1 MLASALLRAGAVLD
15 RPECNTLGLSVLR
28 AIWMDAWSVERGM
41 ARVVGRPEPHGLLDD
56 HVHAAAAFLDA
67 YEATGEAAWL
77 ERAVT
82 VMHHCG
88 RVYWDEEG
96 GGFFDVPRDR
106 PGIAYLAPPA
116 KPIQDAPSPPGN
128 GVAALGLSP
137 LGALTPDPP
146 SPPQPVRHRADH
158 PHA

>member
-15 RPECNTLGLSVLR
+15 RPECNTLGLNVLR
-28 AIWMDAWSVERGM
+28 HIWMDAWSAERGM
-41 ARVVGRPEPHGLLDD
+41 ARVIGRREPHGLLDD

-82 VMHHCG
+82 GMHYCG

-96 GGFFDVPRDR
+96 GGFFDVPPDG
-106 PGIAYLAPPA
+106 PGIAYLATPA
-116 KPIQDAPSPPGN
+116 KPSQDPPTPSAN
-128 GVAALGLSP
+128 GVPA
-137 LGALTPDPP
+137 
-146 SPPQPVRHRADH
+146 PVLPGPRGVPA
-158 PHA
+158 